1 MELIRSVMK
10 LEYPIVVKKEKGDYI
25 VYVPD
30 LDINTFGKTFN
41 EAVDMAYDAIGMVYI
56 TREDKKLKIKKP
68 SRLNTIQNN
77 KAYEKYIVTSI
88 IIDPIVFREKNDNIS
103 VRRNITLPSW
113 LDKLV
118 RKSKINV
125 SEFLQQKL
133 RTELRV

>member
-1 MELIRSVMK
+1 MESIRSVMK
-10 LEYPIVVKKEKGDYI
+10 LEYPIVVKKEKGDYL

-56 TREDKKLKIKKP
+56 TREDKKLRIKKP

-77 KAYEKYIVTSI
+77 KSYEKYIVTSI